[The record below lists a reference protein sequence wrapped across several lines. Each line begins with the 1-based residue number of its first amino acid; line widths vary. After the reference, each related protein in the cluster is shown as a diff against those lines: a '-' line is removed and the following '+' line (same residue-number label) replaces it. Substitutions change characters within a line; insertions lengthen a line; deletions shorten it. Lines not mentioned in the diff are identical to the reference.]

1 MIQLK
6 LICDLE
12 CNGHIKWDRLACA
25 SIMNICAALR
35 NLANGKKGKHSKRT
49 LLEFSEDKFIESQK
63 SVPTK
68 LPSGTR
74 STYAISF
81 SSCGNF
87 VATSTGDHFV
97 HILKTNTGEHVKT
110 LAGHPRT
117 CWSVVFH
124 PNNSNLI
131 ASGDLSGE
139 VRIWG
144 LDGGSEIWRRTG
156 TLHNGK

>member
-1 MIQLK
+1 
-6 LICDLE
+6 
-12 CNGHIKWDRLACA
+12 
-25 SIMNICAALR
+25 MNICAALR
-35 NLANGKKGKHSKRT
+35 KRST
-49 LLEFSEDKFIESQK
+49 GRQVAKTRTFLRAFAEEKLIQSQR
-63 SVPTK
+63 SVKTD

-81 SSCGNF
+81 SSCGNY
-87 VATSTGDHFV
+87 VATSTGDHCI
-97 HILKTNTGEHVKT
+97 HILHTTTGKHVKT
-110 LAGHPRT
+110 LIGHPRT

-156 TLHNGK
+156 SIHSGTCGQKRPIITSHKKL